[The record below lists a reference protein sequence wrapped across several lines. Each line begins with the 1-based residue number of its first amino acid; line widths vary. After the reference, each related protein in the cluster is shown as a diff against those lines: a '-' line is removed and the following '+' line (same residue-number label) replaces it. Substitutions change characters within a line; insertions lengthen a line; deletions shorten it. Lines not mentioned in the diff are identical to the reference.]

1 MAVLGID
8 LGTTNS
14 LAAVWEDGKVR
25 LVADEHGQVLF
36 PSVVSFIGE
45 GRLVVGAQAK
55 ERILTHREDTVG
67 SFKRFMG
74 TDKLYN
80 LGNRAYTPMELSA
93 MVLER
98 IRRNAEYSLG
108 EEITEAVITV
118 PAYFNDKQRND
129 TKKAAKVAGLKVERL
144 INEPSAA
151 ALAYRMERGD
161 EDATLLVFDF
171 GGGTLDLSYV
181 ECFNNI
187 IEIVAVAGDNYL
199 GGDDIDRLV
208 AEYFCRENGLVL
220 PEMPE
225 NDIRG
230 RKVNGNALF
239 GEASRTKMGNSAVLG
254 EQRGQET
261 GGSAFPDGARDM
273 RGGVGSAGIR
283 LSTAEYAALIS
294 CAEAA
299 KCRLE
304 QEEMVE
310 MSLEVGEKS
319 YHAKLTGDI
328 LFEICMPLFAKI
340 KKLFLHIL
348 KDAGAHVSD
357 LTDLVMVGGSS
368 RLGVVK
374 RFLTELLG
382 KEPVVL
388 GETDKVVAMGAGV
401 YAGIRTRKEDIRDML
416 LTDVCPF
423 TLGVEVWRGRGDTQN
438 ALLPMIERNST
449 LPASTC
455 EHLVTVHDYQSEIRV
470 GIYQGEEYYAKDN
483 LFLGE
488 VTIPVCPKPAGQ
500 EGVDVYFTYDI
511 NGILYVEVV
520 NSQNVRE
527 HILLSGQELSREELA
542 RYQQEMKQL
551 MLPPIMRE
559 ENQKLLAKLMEYYEN
574 SVGVRREQVG
584 WFINW
589 FVAGLESK
597 RLSAVMRAVETAKN
611 QLAAWQ
617 ERDEMAE
624 EELFDGE
631 LKRQLLQ
638 GWEEEMDEEEMNQE
652 ELDEEETGKDET
664 EGDE

>member
-14 LAAVWEDGKVR
+14 LAAVWEDGTVR
-25 LVADEHGQVLF
+25 LVADGQGQVLF
-36 PSVVSFIGE
+36 PSVVSFVGE
-45 GRLVVGAQAK
+45 DKLVVGAEAK
-55 ERILTHREDTVG
+55 KRILTHREDTVC
-67 SFKRFMG
+67 SFKRYMG
-74 TDKLYN
+74 TDKIYY

-98 IRRNAEYSLG
+98 IRRNAEYFLG
-108 EEITEAVITV
+108 EEIEEAVITV

-129 TKKAAKVAGLKVERL
+129 TKKAAKIAGLKVERL
-144 INEPSAA
+144 VNEPSAA
-151 ALAYRMERGD
+151 ALAYRMERGE

-181 ECFNNI
+181 ECFDNI

-230 RKVNGNALF
+230 RKVNGNAFF
-239 GEASRTKMGNSAVLG
+239 GEVSRTKMGNSAVSG

-261 GGSAFPDGARDM
+261 RNSVFPDGARDM
-273 RGGVGSAGIR
+273 RGGVGSGGIQ
-283 LSTAEYAALIS
+283 LSIAEYAALIS

-304 QEEMVE
+304 QDGMVE
-310 MSLEVGEKS
+310 MSVDAGGKE

-340 KKLFLHIL
+340 KKLFLHLL

-374 RFLTELLG
+374 RFLRELLG

-401 YAGIRTRKEDIRDML
+401 YAGIRMRKEDIRDLL

-423 TLGVEVWRGRGDTQN
+423 TLGVEVWRVGGDTQN

-449 LPASTC
+449 LPASTH

-488 VTIPVCPKPAGQ
+488 VTIPVYPKPAGQ

-527 HILLSGQELSREELA
+527 HILLSGQELSREELE

-559 ENQKLLAKLMEYYEN
+559 ENQELLAKLTEYYEN
-574 SVGVRREQVG
+574 SVGIRREQIG
-584 WFINW
+584 WLINW
-589 FVAGLESK
+589 FVGGLESK
-597 RLSAVMRAVETAKN
+597 RLHAVKRAVETVKN
-611 QLAAWQ
+611 QLADWK
-617 ERDEMAE
+617 ERDERAE
-624 EELFDGE
+624 EDLFDGE
-631 LKRQLLQ
+631 LKWQLLK
-638 GWEEEMDEEEMNQE
+638 GWEEEMDEEEIE
-652 ELDEEETGKDET
+652 KDE
-664 EGDE
+664 